1 MSPCR
6 WGASDG
12 CSRRWGCRHNGR
24 CGGPTSRTRQRW
36 KTEQFPAIRAA
47 AAQLGAT
54 VHFVDEAGVRSDY
67 HAGTTWAPVGVTPVV
82 ATTGARHAVNLIP
95 AVTAQGA
102 LRFSTFFGSFT
113 GATFVDFLKKLLA
126 DAPGPVFVVVDG
138 HPAHR
143 VGGSSCTS
151 FRDTHPSLTRTNGC
165 GRTSRQIAWAG
176 LASPASTN
184 STPKS
189 RPRCTGCRRRPTSS
203 AASSLT
209 PTCVT
214 SPPEQSTYQRT
225 P

>member
-82 ATTGARHAVNLIP
+82 ATTGARHAVNLIS

-113 GATFVDFLKKLLA
+113 GAMFVDFLKKLLA

-143 VGGSSCTS
+143 ATVVKEYVRSTDGRLQLYFLPGYSPELNPDEWVWKNIKADRVGRAGITS
-151 FRDTHPSLTRTNGC
+151 QHEFHSK
-165 GRTSRQIAWAG
+165 
-176 LASPASTN
+176 LA
-184 STPKS
+184 
-189 RPRCTGCRRRPTSS
+189 
-203 AASSLT
+203 
-209 PTCVT
+209 
-214 SPPEQSTYQRT
+214 
-225 P
+225 